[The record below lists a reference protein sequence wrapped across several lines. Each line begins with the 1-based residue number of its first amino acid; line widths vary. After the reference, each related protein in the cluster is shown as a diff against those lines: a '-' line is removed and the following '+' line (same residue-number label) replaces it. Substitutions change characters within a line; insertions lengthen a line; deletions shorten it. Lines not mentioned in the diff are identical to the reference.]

1 MKHSNNNKMEVIL
14 TSKESLLNEL
24 TKMDIVMYRKRGLA
38 DIGKYAHEPPG
49 FRVKLYDIYS
59 KLSLEDLQVMYD
71 MKRERYQIKK

>member
-1 MKHSNNNKMEVIL
+1 MEVIL

-24 TKMDIVMYRKRGLA
+24 TKMDIVMYRKRGLV

-49 FRVKLYDIYS
+49 FRVKLYDIYD

-71 MKRERYQIKK
+71 MKRMRYEIPNK

>member
-1 MKHSNNNKMEVIL
+1 MEVIL

>member
-1 MKHSNNNKMEVIL
+1 MEVIL

-24 TKMDIVMYRKRGLA
+24 TKMDIVMYRKRGLV